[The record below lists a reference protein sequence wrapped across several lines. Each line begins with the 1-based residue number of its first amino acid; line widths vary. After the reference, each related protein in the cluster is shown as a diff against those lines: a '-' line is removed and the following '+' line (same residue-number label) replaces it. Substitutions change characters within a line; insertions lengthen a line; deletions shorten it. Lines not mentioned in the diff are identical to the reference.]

1 MNKMGFEKHK
11 RLLNKEL
18 DQFNLL
24 LSEILPRYI
33 ELMKKSEISDEELR
47 ELGEMEHFLIEINGK
62 IAQIKSQ
69 LDHDLFGES
78 LEEYYRVKELAKA
91 GDAAAKVKLEKLRGA
106 LIDSI
111 KGDTFFNW
119 N

>member
-1 MNKMGFEKHK
+1 MEFERHK
-11 RLLNKEL
+11 YLLNKEL

-33 ELMKKSEISDEELR
+33 ELMKKEDIEDVELK
-47 ELGEMEHFLIEINGK
+47 ELGELEHFLIEINGK
-62 IAQIKSQ
+62 IAAIKTR
-69 LDHDLFGES
+69 LDHDLFGDTM
-78 LEEYYRVKELAKA
+78 EEYYRVKELARA
-91 GDAAAKVKLEKLRGA
+91 GDRLAQRRLEQLRETFSE
-106 LIDSI
+106 SI

>member
-1 MNKMGFEKHK
+1 MEFEHHK

-18 DQFNLL
+18 DQFNLI

-33 ELMKKSEISDEELR
+33 ELMKKDGIEDSELK
-47 ELGEMEHFLIEINGK
+47 ELGELEHFLIEINGK
-62 IAQIKSQ
+62 IAAIKTK

-78 LEEYYRVKELAKA
+78 MEEYYRVKERAKNGDLLAQQR
-91 GDAAAKVKLEKLRGA
+91 LEKLRETFSA
-106 LIDSI
+106 SI

>member
-1 MNKMGFEKHK
+1 MEFERHK
-11 RLLNKEL
+11 NLLNKEL

-33 ELMKKSEISDEELR
+33 ELMKKENIEDLELK
-47 ELGEMEHFLIEINGK
+47 ELGELEHFLIEINGK
-62 IAQIKSQ
+62 IAAIKTK
-69 LDHDLFGES
+69 LDHDLFGDTM
-78 LEEYYRVKELAKA
+78 EEYYRVKELARN
-91 GDAAAKVKLEKLRGA
+91 GDRLAERRLAQLRETFSE
-106 LIDSI
+106 SI

>member
-1 MNKMGFEKHK
+1 MEFERHK

-18 DQFNLL
+18 DQFNLI

-33 ELMKKSEISDEELR
+33 SLMKKDEIDDKER
-47 ELGEMEHFLIEINGK
+47 KELGELEHFLIEINGK
-62 IAQIKSQ
+62 IASIKTK
-69 LDHDLFGES
+69 LDHDLFGETMD
-78 LEEYYRVKELAKA
+78 EYYRVKELAA
-91 GDAAAKVKLEKLRGA
+91 QGDLLARKRLDQLRETFSK
-106 LIDSI
+106 SI

>member
-1 MNKMGFEKHK
+1 MAFEKHK

-18 DQFNLL
+18 DSFNLI

-33 ELMKKSEISDEELR
+33 SLMKKEDISDEEAK
-47 ELGEMEHFLIEINGK
+47 ELGEIEHFLIEINGK
-62 IAQIKSQ
+62 IAEIKTK
-69 LDHDLFGES
+69 LDHDLFGETMA
-78 LEEYYRVKELAKA
+78 EYYRVKEKAKN
-91 GDAAAKVKLEKLRGA
+91 GDENAKKKLSKLRDA
-106 LIDSI
+106 FSDTI

>member
-1 MNKMGFEKHK
+1 MEFERHK

-18 DQFNLL
+18 DQFNLI

-33 ELMKKSEISDEELR
+33 SLMKKDDINEEELK
-47 ELGEMEHFLIEINGK
+47 ELGELEHFLIEINGK
-62 IAQIKSQ
+62 IASIKTK
-69 LDHDLFGES
+69 LDHDLFGETMD
-78 LEEYYRVKELAKA
+78 EYYRVKELASQ
-91 GDAAAKVKLEKLRGA
+91 GDTLARKRLDQLRETFSN
-106 LIDSI
+106 SI

>member
-1 MNKMGFEKHK
+1 MEFERHK

-18 DQFNLL
+18 DQFNLI

-33 ELMKKSEISDEELR
+33 ELMKKDGIEATELK
-47 ELGEMEHFLIEINGK
+47 ELGELEHFLIEINGK
-62 IAQIKSQ
+62 IAAIKTK
-69 LDHDLFGES
+69 LDHDLFGETM
-78 LEEYYRVKELAKA
+78 EEYYRVKELAQK
-91 GDAAAKVKLEKLRGA
+91 GDQLAQQRLEKLRETFSA
-106 LIDSI
+106 SI